1 MMAIST
7 IQITNQED
15 NKDRYG
21 LLAKGL
27 LPLNEVTE
35 VYRVSKFTEYTNAY
49 INITNDGAPDASV
62 TIYIASTN
70 TPTREDLLESK
81 IAIKAYLT
89 YVRGPITLSKG
100 ERVFILAN
108 TENIVYRLYGY
119 DERTL

>member
-15 NKDRYG
+15 SKDRYG

>member
-1 MMAIST
+1 MATGT